1 MNGSTHPFTCNTCQ
15 VAFKSSELQRTHMQ
29 SDWHRYNLKRRV
41 ASLPP
46 LSSEVFNE
54 KVLSNRAT
62 AAATA
67 ARASFEKNCEAC
79 KKTFYSENAYANHLS
94 SQKHKTTALK
104 SGRAGNKDDDEKS
117 LLSSTF
123 SLGAPAD
130 KVSTV
135 GEVDSDAEEEFQDV
149 IDGINAASLKD
160 GSEPVSRRPTRPH
173 HSASGTDVRLE
184 HPLSPST
191 TTSTNSRIRKRDA
204 LTECLFCSHHD
215 SETLDQALDHM
226 IKIHGLFIPEPNY
239 VADMEGLVKYLN
251 AKVNEE
257 HQCLYCGR
265 LKWSEDGIKTHMR
278 DTNHCKIAY
287 ESEDAQLEI
296 GQFYDF
302 RSTYSD
308 EEEDWDTDD
317 EEDASDEEEGA
328 APGGG
333 VKLGA
338 KRTAKTDNDEEG
350 EGWETDSTA
359 SSVPTEEL
367 GRVYVD
373 EKRDE
378 VRRRL
383 DANKHHSSASSSRH
397 RNTDGFHSHA
407 HHSTNAVYYDDIE
420 MHLPSGRTAGHR
432 SLNKIWRQNLRTY
445 PTPEQRQQRLLTEGD
460 SSDEDQKKDLR
471 PSEAARERER
481 GRDRNQLI
489 RTSEAVGIAGLD
501 DAAKRSLQKTQ
512 IKEKKRE
519 QREQRKFEARVNAKA
534 NQQKHFR
541 DPLLQ

>member
-1 MNGSTHPFTCNTCQ
+1 MNNGTHPFTCNTCQ
-15 VAFKSSELQRTHMQ
+15 VAFRSSDLQRTHMQ

-54 KVLSNRAT
+54 KVLANRAS

-79 KKTFYSENAYANHLS
+79 KKTFYSENAFVNHLS
-94 SQKHKTTALK
+94 SQKHKSNVAKFGL
-104 SGRAGNKDDDEKS
+104 AGKGDDEKS
-117 LLSSTF
+117 IMSSTF
-123 SLGAPAD
+123 SLGETAD
-130 KVSTV
+130 KASTIN
-135 GEVDSDAEEEFQDV
+135 ELDSDAEDEFQDV
-149 IDGINAASLKD
+149 IDGMKESSLQED
-160 GSEPVSRRPTRPH
+160 SEPVSRRPTRPH
-173 HSASGTDVRLE
+173 HSANGDE
-184 HPLSPST
+184 AQPDHPLSRST
-191 TTSTNSRIRKRDA
+191 TDSTTSRIRKRDP
-204 LTECLFCSHHD
+204 LKECLFCSHHD
-215 SETLDQALDHM
+215 SETLDQCLDHM

-287 ESEDAQLEI
+287 ETEDAQLEI

-308 EEEDWDTDD
+308 EEEEWSTDD
-317 EEDASDEEEGA
+317 EDEDMSDDAGA

-338 KRTAKTDNDEEG
+338 KRSSKTEGDDEEG

-359 SSVPTEEL
+359 SSAPTDEI

-373 EKRDE
+373 ENRDE

-383 DANKHHSSASSSRH
+383 ESSKHHSSSSGQRH
-397 RNTDGFHSHA
+397 RSTDGFHSHA
-407 HHSTNAVYYDDIE
+407 HHHTPNAVYYDDVE

-432 SLNKIWRQNLRTY
+432 SLNKIWKQNLRTH
-445 PTPEQRQQRLLTEGD
+445 PSPAEREQRLLTAG
-460 SSDEDQKKDLR
+460 SDEEEKELR

-481 GRDRNQLI
+481 GRGRDLVVRN
-489 RTSEAVGIAGLD
+489 EALGVAGLD
-501 DAAKRSLQKTQ
+501 DTAKRQLQTKNLKDQ
-512 IKEKKRE
+512 KRAA
-519 QREQRKFEARVNAKA
+519 REQRKFQAKVSEKA
-534 NQQKHFR
+534 NSQKHFR